1 MEHNF
6 SVVNFRLVTN
16 YMIGILTVVV
26 FQTKNISNFPRLSFE
41 RGPVMPIKKDDPN
54 SEKEDLK
61 KTRFFRNR
69 RPKEDLY

>member
-1 MEHNF
+1 MLLLKLLLLHN
-6 SVVNFRLVTN
+6 NK
-16 YMIGILTVVV
+16 ILALLPGHGHTAAG
-26 FQTKNISNFPRLSFE
+26 QDA
-41 RGPVMPIKKDDPN
+41 VMPIKKDDPN

>member
-1 MEHNF
+1 METIRGLIDMISKVCCCF
-6 SVVNFRLVTN
+6 LEKFVV
-16 YMIGILTVVV
+16 GLT
-26 FQTKNISNFPRLSFE
+26 
-41 RGPVMPIKKDDPN
+41 VMPIKKGDPN

>member
-1 MEHNF
+1 MCQFMSLQMPH
-6 SVVNFRLVTN
+6 SVEVLFTLET
-16 YMIGILTVVV
+16 GIRFLARMNSLM
-26 FQTKNISNFPRLSFE
+26 FFE
-41 RGPVMPIKKDDPN
+41 STVMPIKKDDPN

>member
-1 MEHNF
+1 MVLKLKYSKSGF
-6 SVVNFRLVTN
+6 CKQPVCLFTN
-16 YMIGILTVVV
+16 LKV
-26 FQTKNISNFPRLSFE
+26 SN
-41 RGPVMPIKKDDPN
+41 PVMPIKKDDPN